1 MKSLRLRGLSFVS
14 IGLLALTALACGP
27 SRTASE
33 AKADLTSA
41 DAEVR
46 LKATRSIEDEAKS
59 TGKLPADV
67 LDALLAL
74 AGTEGD
80 KKVKGS
86 VVIALGYTG
95 DERAKPII
103 EAYLQT
109 DDPDQQ
115 RWAGRAWSWYLI
127 RTGKFPE
134 GHKFPAKF
142 PYGTEGFPAPAS
154 K

>member
-1 MKSLRLRGLSFVS
+1 MQRALKRWGWLSLFA
-14 IGLLALTALACGP
+14 LLTMACGP
-27 SRTASE
+27 SRTAAE
-33 AKADLTSA
+33 AKADLSSA

-46 LKATRSIEDEAKS
+46 LKASRDIETEAKNGS
-59 TGKLPADV
+59 IPPDVVDELIAKVEKEAD
-67 LDALLAL
+67 A
-74 AGTEGD
+74 
-80 KKVKGS
+80 KVKGS
-86 VVIALGYTG
+86 MVIALGYTG
-95 DERAKPII
+95 DTRAKPII

-134 GHKFPAKF
+134 GHKFPSKF
-142 PYGTEGFPAPAS
+142 PYGTEGFPPPAS